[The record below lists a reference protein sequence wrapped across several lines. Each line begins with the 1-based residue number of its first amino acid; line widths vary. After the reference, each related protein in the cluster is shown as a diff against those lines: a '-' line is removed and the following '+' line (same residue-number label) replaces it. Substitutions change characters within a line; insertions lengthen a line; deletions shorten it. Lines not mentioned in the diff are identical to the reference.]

1 MVVCARHKATM
12 VSKED
17 SIENRLEVEKSGVCK
32 AHLEIIEVVLKEIL
46 GRKRDEDK
54 GLS

>member
-1 MVVCARHKATM
+1 MVVYARHRATM

-17 SIENRLEVEKSGVCK
+17 SIENRLELEKSGVCK

-54 GLS
+54 GLN